1 MQGKTIMRM
10 TSEAFHTWSQHLQLS
25 AETEALIA
33 TIRASPPVRRPS
45 GHAGNITGRYPSP
58 KMGVSIQFESDR
70 VEFWA
75 IFGMERDAD
84 VLEYYDQSSRIPL
97 SYRAPSGH
105 RTTQWHTPDFFVLR
119 RQSAGWEEWKPADAL
134 ETLAVE
140 KPARYQHAGTGQW
153 HCPPGEAYAEQLGLT
168 YRLRSSA
175 ELHPLEIQNLK
186 FLQDFWAH
194 EVPPHPEQE
203 ALALAHIQA
212 HPGIK
217 LRRLLA
223 LYPDLPVDVLWVLLS
238 TCRGFTNLSA
248 TLLMRHEQVTLYAE
262 EQLVP
267 QGPQGELTQLST
279 PWPEAPVA
287 WDGRLWRIEGWGEQV
302 QLRPEVGEPLTMP
315 QAEFESLKQEGS
327 LWVVGSAS
335 PSPMTPEVRQ
345 QFAQASQK
353 AQQAANRRM
362 KEMLA
367 YARGEPTTASRG
379 SVQRWWK
386 AFQQAKAEHG
396 CGYLGLLDQV
406 AERGNRS
413 QRIEPVSL
421 QLLEAALQTHY
432 AAPQGKSAA
441 AVYRLYREQC
451 AQHGIPPASQQTF
464 YRARARFTTNEGVA
478 QRKGARAAY
487 ASQPFAWLDQT
498 TPRHGERP
506 FALAHLDHTEL
517 DMVLVSSVTGK
528 PLGKPWVT
536 FLTDAY
542 SRHILACYLTY
553 DPPSYR
559 SVMMALRICV
569 QRHQRLPQECFVDR
583 GPEFGSVYFET
594 LLTRY
599 FVTKKDRPT
608 AHPRMGSVIER
619 LFGTTQTEFI
629 YTLLGNTQA
638 SKSPRHLTRAVDPSR
653 LAVWTLERL
662 YARLSQY
669 VYEVYDQLDHPALGQ
684 SPRDAFAQGM
694 QLAGLRT
701 HRLIPYSEE
710 FLILTCPT
718 TRTHAAKL
726 DAARGVVVNGL
737 RYSHP
742 LMRSSR
748 EAGKRVEVRY
758 EPFDMS
764 IAYAFVDG
772 QWLTCAADAF
782 LQVQGRSEREWDLLL
797 DEWREQQRV
806 HHRKRV
812 SLDSA
817 RLATFLQEVLTE
829 EALLSQQQRDLES
842 AAIREAIVGSSK
854 MARLPPSQVEV
865 DLDEELDLATLPR
878 YEEYG

>member
-1 MQGKTIMRM
+1 MRM
-10 TSEAFHTWSQHLQLS
+10 TPEAFHAWSQHLQLS
-25 AETEALIA
+25 AATEALIA
-33 TIRASPPVRRPS
+33 SIRASPPVRRPS
-45 GHAGNITGRYPSP
+45 GRAGNITGRYPSP

-75 IFGMERDAD
+75 IYGMERDAD

-97 SYRAPSGH
+97 RYRARSGH

-134 ETLAVE
+134 ETLATE

-153 HCPPGEAYAEQLGLT
+153 HCPPGEAYAAQLGLT

-175 ELHPLEIQNLK
+175 EFHPLEIQNLK

-194 EVPPHPEQE
+194 EVPPQPEQE

-212 HPGIK
+212 HPGIT
-217 LRRLLA
+217 LRALLA
-223 LYPDLPVDVLWVLLS
+223 TYSHLAVDIIWMLLS
-238 TCRGFTNLSA
+238 TRRVFTDLSA
-248 TLLMRHEQVTLYAE
+248 TLLMHHEQVTLYAE
-262 EQLVP
+262 ERLVP
-267 QGPQGELTQLST
+267 QGPGGALALLSA
-279 PWPEAPVA
+279 PLPDAPVA
-287 WDGRLWRIEGWGEQV
+287 WDGRLWRIEGWGAQV
-302 QLRPEVGEPLTMP
+302 QLRPEVGEPLTLS
-315 QAEFESLKQEGS
+315 QAEFESLKREGA

-345 QFAQASQK
+345 RFAQAGPQ

-367 YARGEPTTASRG
+367 YARGEPTTASGR
-379 SVQRWWK
+379 SVQRWWN
-386 AFQQAKAEHG
+386 AFQQAKVEHG
-396 CGYLGLLDQV
+396 CGYLGLFDRV
-406 AERGNRS
+406 AARGNRS
-413 QRIEPVSL
+413 PRIEPISL

-432 AAPQGKSAA
+432 AVPQGTSAA
-441 AVYRLYREQC
+441 TVYRLYREQC
-451 AQHGIPPASQQTF
+451 VQHGIPPVSQQTF
-464 YRARARFTTNEGVA
+464 YRARARFTTPEVVA
-478 QRKGARAAY
+478 KRKGSRAAY
-487 ASQPFAWLDQT
+487 TSQPFAWLDQA
-498 TPRHGERP
+498 TPRHGERS

-517 DMVLVSSVTGK
+517 DMMLVSSVTGQ

-542 SRHILACYLTY
+542 SRRILACYLTY

-599 FVTKKDRPT
+599 FVTKKDRPA

-619 LFGTTQTEFI
+619 LFGTTETEFI
-629 YTLLGNTQA
+629 STLLGNTQA
-638 SKSPRHLTRAVDPSR
+638 SKLPRQMTHAVDPAR

-662 YARLSQY
+662 YARLCQY
-669 VYEVYDQLDHPALGQ
+669 VYEVYDHLDHPALGQ

-710 FLILTCPT
+710 FLLLTCPT
-718 TRTHAAKL
+718 TRTRYAKL

-737 RYSHP
+737 RYYHP

-758 EPFDMS
+758 DPFDMS

-772 QWLTCAADAF
+772 QWLTCTADAF

-797 DEWREQQRV
+797 DEWREQQRQ

-812 SLDSA
+812 SVDSA
-817 RLATFLQEVLTE
+817 RLAAFLREVQTE
-829 EALLSQQQRDLES
+829 ETLLSQQQRDLEGAS
-842 AAIREAIVGSSK
+842 IREAIVGPSK
-854 MARLPPSQVEV
+854 LAPPQASQVEV
-865 DLDEELDLATLPR
+865 EMDEALDLAALPH